1 MHCGSCHGMY
11 GSVPMPPDLRRLSH
25 AKHAIFKHIVL
36 EGILEENGVPNFSSD
51 LSSAN
56 VDGIQ
61 AYLVTLSQ
69 KAFMAQQK

>member
-1 MHCGSCHGMY
+1 
-11 GSVPMPPDLRRLSH
+11 MPPDLRRLSP